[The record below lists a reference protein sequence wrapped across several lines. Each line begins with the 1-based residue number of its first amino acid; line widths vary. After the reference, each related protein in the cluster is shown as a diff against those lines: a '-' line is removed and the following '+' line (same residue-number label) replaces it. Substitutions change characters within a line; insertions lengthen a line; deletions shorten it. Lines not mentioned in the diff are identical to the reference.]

1 MAQGPVGGAPKE
13 EEKMEERGYEEEEE
27 GDRGSTEHVTHQTDP
42 CVTAGSPA
50 SAELSIVQSPRRE
63 RLPSL
68 HLAWL
73 LGLQGVLGLVTSQL
87 CCWSIEQPS
96 LWLSSTLK
104 AFIIICCYFGWGEIL
119 VPKMSV
125 SNTPTES
132 GALRI
137 KTNNAVP
144 SALMSLSLFL
154 LFRKWN
160 ALVPNPSQCWLGR
173 APLPVFWAH

>member
-27 GDRGSTEHVTHQTDP
+27 GDRASTEHVTHQTDP

-87 CCWSIEQPS
+87 CWASGYSSVIAHLFSGWVYS
-96 LWLSSTLK
+96 L
-104 AFIIICCYFGWGEIL
+104 
-119 VPKMSV
+119 
-125 SNTPTES
+125 
-132 GALRI
+132 
-137 KTNNAVP
+137 
-144 SALMSLSLFL
+144 LSLRHCIL
-154 LFRKWN
+154 RH
-160 ALVPNPSQCWLGR
+160 C
-173 APLPVFWAH
+173 